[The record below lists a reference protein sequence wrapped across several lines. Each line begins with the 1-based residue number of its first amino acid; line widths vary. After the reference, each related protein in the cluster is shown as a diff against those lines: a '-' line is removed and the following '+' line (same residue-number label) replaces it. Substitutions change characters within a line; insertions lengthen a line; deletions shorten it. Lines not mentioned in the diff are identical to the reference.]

1 MKILIACEESQ
12 AVCIE
17 FRSLGFE
24 AYSCDVLPCSGGHHE
39 WHIKGDA
46 IQAMYSRKWDLVIA
60 HPPCTFLSNSGVRWM
75 ISKKPKEGF
84 EFNEK
89 TGLYINY
96 ARYKEMED
104 GCKFFN
110 QFVLYGKTGGEIIIE
125 NPIQHKYAKELINAK
140 QIQIVQPYHFGH
152 METKATCLWMFN
164 LPLLKHTNNVY
175 DEMMKLSYAER
186 SKVHYA
192 SPGKNR
198 SKIRSKTYSGIA
210 KALAN
215 QYGR

>member
-12 AVCIE
+12 TVCKE
-17 FRSLGFE
+17 FRKLGHE
-24 AYSCDVLPCSGGHHE
+24 AYSCDIEDCSGGHPE

-46 IQAMYSRKWDLVIA
+46 IQSLYSRKWDLVIA

-75 ISKKPKEGF
+75 ISRKPKEGF
-84 EFNEK
+84 LYNSL
-89 TGLYINY
+89 TGLYVNHD
-96 ARYKEMED
+96 RYKEMED

-140 QIQIVQPYHFGH
+140 QSQIVQPYHFGH

-164 LPLLKHTNNVY
+164 LPLLKYTNNVY
-175 DEMMKLSYAER
+175 AEMMKLSYAER

-192 SPGKNR
+192 SPGPNR
-198 SKIRSKTYSGIA
+198 QKIRSKTYEGIA
-210 KALAN
+210 KALAD
-215 QYGR
+215 QYGK